1 MTNAEWMVNNGYKFN
16 ALHCFVT
23 SCIGDYVIFVI
34 FMDDKYV
41 GKVTD
46 FSAFTALEKWLD
58 MEHKDPEE
66 LGL

>member
-1 MTNAEWMVNNGYKFN
+1 MKNAEWMVKNGYKFS
-16 ALHCFVT
+16 ALHFFVT
-23 SCIGDYVIFVI
+23 SCNGEYVI

-46 FSAFTALEKWLD
+46 FSSFIALEKLLD
-58 MEHKDPEE
+58 AEHKEPEE